1 MQDKKKQVL
10 DAAIRCFARKGFNA
24 TSIQEIADELGMA
37 KGSIYFYFK
46 SKDDLLIS
54 VLEDYGEMIFDH
66 MRELPAEAGRSPK
79 EKLAL
84 QFERQFRFIRDHL
97 DFMRMLLREPLTG
110 LHPRI
115 REMMI
120 RLRARSQLWCASH
133 ILAIYGKPVEAYLSD
148 AVALISGLG
157 GQYFEALLF
166 EGRDFDEG
174 RLSRFLTRRLDDL
187 VTGMIESED
196 KPILPPMDLA
206 RLRTIVGVTREVDG
220 EETMLLQKV
229 FDLITASG
237 SEREDA
243 VQSDLIAALSAIEE
257 EIAKPAAEQ
266 RFLLRAMLALLRQHM
281 PEHGLESLNQL
292 ELKLVLNS

>member
-1 MQDKKKQVL
+1 VQDKKKQIL

-66 MRELPAEAGRSPK
+66 MRELPAEAGLSPK

-84 QFERQFRFIRDHL
+84 QFERQYRFIRDHL
-97 DFMRMLLREPLTG
+97 DFMRMLIREPLTG
-110 LHPRI
+110 LHPHI

-120 RLRARSQLWCASH
+120 RLRAKSQLWYVSH
-133 ILAIYGKPVEAYLSD
+133 ILAIYGKPGEAYLSD
-148 AVALISGLG
+148 AVALIAGLG
-157 GQYFEALLF
+157 SQYFEALLF
-166 EGRDFDEG
+166 EGRDLDER

-187 VTGMIESED
+187 VTGMINSEE

-206 RLRTIVGVTREVDG
+206 RLRTIAGVTREVDS
-220 EETMLLQKV
+220 EKTILLQNI
-229 FDLITASG
+229 FDLITATG
-237 SEREDA
+237 SDREDA
-243 VQSDLIAALSAIEE
+243 VQRDLIAALSAIEE
-257 EIAKPAAEQ
+257 EIAKPAARQ
-266 RFLLRAMLALLRQHM
+266 SFILRAMLALLRQHM
-281 PEHGLESLNQL
+281 PEQGLESLNQL
-292 ELKLVLNS
+292 ELKLSLTS